1 MLLLCLLIIISLVA
15 IYFFIRLFYL
25 KREVKKIGKQL
36 QNYVNQRSNKKIDM
50 SLLDQ
55 DMENLG
61 MQINQLIDLHIK
73 EKRERILFENELK
86 QTIANMSH
94 DLRTPL
100 TSILGYIQ
108 MADSNEITD
117 IERKE
122 FIEIAKKRA
131 KRLEILLNEFYELSV
146 IESADYE
153 LKFERFNMKNVTIDV
168 LMSFF
173 DQFNDKNMEPMMNMP
188 ESDVF
193 ITADRYAVISVLEN
207 LISNA
212 INYSS
217 GNVVVCLEEE
227 DLLIRLAVKND
238 APDLTE
244 KDVELLFDRFY
255 MADKSRSDKSTGL
268 GLSIVKS
275 LMIKMNGDV
284 TGRLDHGQL
293 SIICEWKTS
302 DN

>member
-173 DQFNDKNMEPMMNMP
+173 DQFNDKNMDPMMTMP

-193 ITADRYAVISVLEN
+193 ITADRSAVISVLEN

-212 INYSS
+212 INHSS